1 MRNFKQH
8 RSLKKV
14 EKKVGSRGE
23 AGMAYGTRWVGRGW
37 NEKDLWF

>member
-14 EKKVGSRGE
+14 EKKKLGIGE
-23 AGMAYGTRWVGRGW
+23 KQGW
-37 NEKDLWF
+37 HMGPGG